1 MRLWRLAAPVVLAVA
16 GLLGA
21 GCAALPIPC
30 NITIAAVPPDVTVE
44 AGEALPANLQVL
56 AGPGDFDPNGTAIVA
71 DVEGKAAVDLLLRG
85 NAIARVGAH
94 TTGHIGEFMAIA
106 VNGTVVVVPSI
117 QSPLVDGRIQISSGA
132 LAEPDLAE
140 AFASCVR

>member
-1 MRLWRLAAPVVLAVA
+1 MAPVVLAAV

-30 NITIAAVPPDVTVE
+30 NITIAAVPPGVSVE

-56 AGPGDFDPNGTAIVA
+56 AGPGDFDPSGTAILA
-71 DVEGKAAVDLLLRG
+71 DTAGSAAVNLQLRG
-85 NAIARVGAH
+85 NAIARVGVH
-94 TTGHIGEFMAIA
+94 TGSHTGESMAVA
-106 VNGTVVVVPSI
+106 VNGTVVAVPVIQSALPDGSI
-117 QSPLVDGRIQISSGA
+117 QITSGA
-132 LAEPDLAE
+132 ADDLDLAE